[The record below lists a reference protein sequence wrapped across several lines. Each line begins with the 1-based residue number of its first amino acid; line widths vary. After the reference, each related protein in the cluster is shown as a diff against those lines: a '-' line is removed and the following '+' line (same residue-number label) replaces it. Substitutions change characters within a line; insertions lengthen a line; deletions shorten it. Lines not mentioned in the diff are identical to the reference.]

1 MHSVYVVIGTTGEY
15 SDRSEWLVQAFED
28 SFAASML
35 VFRLEAVYKYHADKP
50 DYARMWQDSHC
61 EDSHEQMLI
70 DLHKLDPL
78 ASVDYTGLRYSVTE
92 VPFTGQYVATTDQN
106 AED

>member
-35 VFRLEAVYKYHADKP
+35 VFRLEAIYKYHADKP
-50 DYARMWQDSHC
+50 DYDRD